1 MKAFQI
7 VGGFGL
13 ENVKRVELPEPKP
26 GPGQVLVRM
35 RAASLNY
42 RDLVVIK
49 GGYGPRQKLPLVPLS
64 DGAGEVAAVGPGVS
78 RVKAGDRVVGCFA
91 PAWLEGPLTQEKQD
105 SSLGGF
111 VDGVLAE
118 LVLYNAESVLP
129 VPAHLSFEEAATL
142 PCAALTAWNA
152 LFVADHLQPGA
163 SVVVQGTGG
172 VSLFALQFA
181 RMAGA
186 RVIATSSSD
195 QKLAR
200 AKELGASA
208 GINYKTSPDW
218 DKEVRKLTEGRG
230 ADHIVEVGGAG
241 TFNRSLSSVRIG
253 GMISM
258 IGVLAGASADVR
270 TALILFRAVRVQGIF
285 VGSRAMFEE
294 MNRAVAAHGLRP
306 VLDRTFPFEEAPAAL
321 RHLESGAHFGKVVV
335 AI

>member
-7 VGGFGL
+7 VGSFGL

-49 GGYGPRQKLPLVPLS
+49 GGYGPRQSLPRIPLS
-64 DGAGEVAAVGPGVS
+64 DGAGEVAAAGAGVS
-78 RVKAGDRVVGCFA
+78 RLKAGDRVMGCFA
-91 PAWLEGPLTQEKQD
+91 PAWQEGPPTQEKID
-105 SSLGGF
+105 SALGGF
-111 VDGVLAE
+111 VDGVLSE
-118 LVLYNAESVLP
+118 YVLFNAESVLP
-129 VPAHLSFEEAATL
+129 VPAHLSFEEAAAL

-163 SVVVQGTGG
+163 AVVVQGTGG

-200 AKELGASA
+200 VKELGASA
-208 GINYKTSPDW
+208 GINYKTTPDW

-241 TFNRSLSSVRIG
+241 TFNRSLSCVRIG

-258 IGVLAGASADVR
+258 IGVLAGASAEVR
-270 TALILFRAVRVQGIF
+270 TTLILFRAVRVQGIF

-294 MNRAVAAHGLRP
+294 MSRAISAHGLHP

>member
-129 VPAHLSFEEAATL
+129 VPAHLSFEEAAAL

>member
-7 VGGFGL
+7 VGSFGL
-13 ENVKRVELPEPKP
+13 ENMKPVELPEPRP
-26 GPGQVLVRM
+26 GPGQALVRM

-49 GGYGPRQKLPLVPLS
+49 GGYGPRQKLPLIPLS
-64 DGAGEVAAVGPGVS
+64 DGAGEVAAVGAGVS
-78 RVKAGDRVVGCFA
+78 RVKAGDRVMGCFA
-91 PAWLEGPLTQEKQD
+91 PAWQEGGLTQEKLD

-118 LVLYNAESVLP
+118 YVLFGADSVLP
-129 VPAHLSFEEAATL
+129 IPAHLSFEEAATL

-152 LFVADHLQPGA
+152 LFVADHVQPGA
-163 SVVVQGTGG
+163 TVVVQGTGG

-181 RMAGA
+181 RLAGA

-200 AKELGASA
+200 VRELGASA
-208 GINYKTSPDW
+208 GINYKTTPDW

-241 TFNRSLSSVRIG
+241 TFNRSLGCVRIG

-258 IGVLAGASADVR
+258 IGVLAGGSAEVR
-270 TALILFRAVRVQGIF
+270 TTLILFRTARVQGIF
-285 VGSRAMFEE
+285 VGSRAMFED
-294 MNRAVAAHGLRP
+294 MNRAISAHGLHP
-306 VLDRTFPFEEAPAAL
+306 VLDRTFPFEKAPEAL
-321 RHLESGAHFGKVVV
+321 RHLESGAHFGKVV
-335 AI
+335 ISI

>member
-7 VGGFGL
+7 VGSFGL
-13 ENVKRVELPEPKP
+13 ENLKLVGLPDPQP

-49 GGYGPRQKLPLVPLS
+49 GGYGPRQTLPRIPVS
-64 DGAGEVAAVGPGVS
+64 DGAGEVAAVGAGVR
-78 RVKAGDRVVGCFA
+78 RVKVGDRVVGCFA
-91 PAWLEGPLTQEKQD
+91 PAWLEGPLTQDKMD
-105 SSLGGF
+105 SSLGCY

-118 LVLYNAESVLP
+118 YTLFSEESVLP
-129 VPAHLSFEEAATL
+129 VPTHLSFEEAATL

-152 LFVADHLQPGA
+152 LFVADHVQPG
-163 SVVVQGTGG
+163 STVLVQGTGG

-181 RMAGA
+181 RTAGA
-186 RVIATSSSD
+186 RVIVTSSSD

-200 AKELGASA
+200 ARELGASG
-208 GINYKTSPDW
+208 GINYKTTPDW
-218 DKEVRKLTEGRG
+218 EKEVRRQTDGRG

-241 TFNRSLSSVRIG
+241 TFNRSLGCVRMG

-258 IGVLAGASADVR
+258 IGVLAGASAEVR
-270 TALILFRAVRVQGIF
+270 TTLILFRAARIQGIF

-294 MNRAVAAHGLRP
+294 MNLAISASGLHPVVDRA
-306 VLDRTFPFEEAPAAL
+306 FPFSEAPAAL
-321 RHLESGAHFGKVVV
+321 RHLGSGSHFGKV
-335 AI
+335 ALTF